1 MPNTV
6 TLQVLEEGTKNTTV
20 NAFLQADG
28 IEGDQTY
35 VLASPPAGKRFRLL
49 KIDHNLSGFEAK
61 IGFDSGL
68 PDNNYVWAITGAAN
82 NSVSWKH
89 TGGPKDNSGLDGTG
103 DLILTT
109 VGFTDAAD
117 VGAVCIRAI
126 LIDA

>member
-6 TLQVLEEGTKNTTV
+6 TLQVLEEGVKNTTV
-20 NAFLQADG
+20 NAFIQADG
-28 IEGDQTY
+28 IAGDETF

-49 KIDHNLSGFEAK
+49 KIDHNLNGFSAK

-68 PDNNYVWAITGAAN
+68 PDPNYVWAITGAAN
-82 NSVSWKH
+82 NPVSWKH
-89 TGGPKDNSGLDGTG
+89 TGGPKDDSGLDGTG

-109 VGFTDAAD
+109 VGMDAATD
-117 VGAVCIRAI
+117 FGSVTVRAI